1 VAIFGEPWLFGFAGT
16 PLGSP
21 NPPVCTA
28 SRGFFKVGIA
38 ELPIEG
44 TGVLSAKTG
53 FTIGASGCGVSL
65 FAVAGFAI
73 GEVNTGDIIRGFGG
87 STRTGCTTFAR
98 TGCFTGAG

>member
-1 VAIFGEPWLFGFAGT
+1 MFAALFVLPLVGT

-38 ELPIEG
+38 ELPRDG

-53 FTIGASGCGVSL
+53 FTVGASGCGVSL

-73 GEVNTGDIIRGFGG
+73 GDVNTGDMIRGFGC
-87 STRTGCTTFAR
+87 STGTGCTTFAS